1 MSRAGQPQPIF
12 TGFLLSYSISQMDY
26 YSILEV
32 ESSANENEIKK
43 SYRKLA
49 LRWHP
54 DKNSS
59 PEAAEKF
66 KEICALIDNLLA
78 KRTKYCRTYQNTK
91 TTPIAA
97 EKRRLYDKRGSKPSS
112 SKKNYQESF
121 MRGHDPFTGFHA
133 SVVTLALTFHTPE
146 QVFASFFG
154 GRDPFAEMFGPNQ
167 FMPQMRPSFGGSS
180 VFGGD
185 PFDDPFFNQ
194 PFGGMRAVPGGFAGS
209 SFSMSTSSSSGG
221 MMSSRSK
228 SVSRTTRVINGRPQ
242 TVTVTKISDE
252 QGTRTI
258 EDYGNGQQR
267 VLVNGVEQRND
278 IEGGNSQ
285 GYLPQPNEDPSQY
298 NSPYGMQQQQQQQQQ
313 YPPMYYQRQ
322 PSFWDRW

>member
-1 MSRAGQPQPIF
+1 
-12 TGFLLSYSISQMDY
+12 MDY
-26 YSILEV
+26 YSILDL
-32 ESSANENEIKK
+32 ESSANDHEIKK

-66 KEICALIDNLLA
+66 KEICQAYEILSD
-78 KRTKYCRTYQNTK
+78 
-91 TTPIAA
+91 P
-97 EKRRLYDKRGSKPSS
+97 EKRRLYDNRGHKPSTS
-112 SKKNYQESF
+112 KNYQESF
-121 MRGHDPFTGFHA
+121 MRGHDPFTGFH
-133 SVVTLALTFHTPE
+133 FHSPE

-154 GRDPFAEMFGPNQ
+154 GRDPFAEMFGPSQ
-167 FMPQMRPSFGGSS
+167 FMPPMRPSFGGSS
-180 VFGGD
+180 MFGGD
-185 PFDDPFFNQ
+185 PFDDPFFTQ
-194 PFGGMRAVPGGFAGS
+194 PFGGMRPVPGYAGT

-278 IEGGNSQ
+278 IEGGSQ
-285 GYLPQPNEDPSQY
+285 QGGYLPAPNEDLTQY
-298 NSPYGMQQQQQQQQQ
+298 NSPYGMPQQQ